1 MEAGQGRIVLGKCR
15 GGGKNM
21 TDTKKELGQHWL
33 HDETILDSIVSAAE
47 VSAGERVLE
56 IGPGLGTLTKK
67 LADTG
72 ADVLALEFDRD
83 LIKGLQKKFNT
94 SQVKIVEGDIRSFD
108 FRTLPAP
115 YKVVANIPYYLTSHL
130 IRSMSE
136 SENPPSV
143 AVLLIQKEVA
153 HRLCAT
159 AGDMSILA
167 VTAQLYFDC
176 SLSTEVPARYF
187 TPPPK
192 VDSQVVVMRH
202 RDQLLF
208 DVDPKKFFRV
218 VKAGF
223 SEKRKTLRNS
233 LSGGLAISKT
243 DAEAILRSAKIDE
256 GLRAQALT
264 LQQWHGLYM
273 SVYP

>member
-1 MEAGQGRIVLGKCR
+1 
-15 GGGKNM
+15 M
-21 TDTKKELGQHWL
+21 TETKKELGQHWL
-33 HDETILDSIVSAAE
+33 HDEGILDAIVAVADI
-47 VSAGERVLE
+47 SAGEKVLE
-56 IGPGLGTLTKK
+56 IGPGLGTLTQK
-67 LADTG
+67 LADAG
-72 ADVLALEFDRD
+72 AEVLALEFDRD
-83 LIKGLQKKFNT
+83 LIKGLEKKFNT
-94 SQVKIVEGDIRSFD
+94 SQVKIVEGDIRSYD

-136 SENPPSV
+136 SEDPPKR

-153 HRLCAT
+153 QRLCAQ

-176 SLSTEVPARYF
+176 QLSTEVPARYF

-192 VDSQVVVMRH
+192 VDSQVVVMH
-202 RDQLLF
+202 RREQLLF
-208 DVDPKKFFRV
+208 DVELKKFFRL

-233 LSGGLAISKT
+233 LSGGLAISKA
-243 DAEAILRSAKIDE
+243 DAEQMLRSAKIDE
-256 GLRAQALT
+256 GLRAQALSM
-264 LQQWHGLYM
+264 QQWYDLYRAFAAT
-273 SVYP
+273 V